1 MFCSR
6 QDDATAA
13 RCAGNSSIISQGEN
27 ENMRLAAMA
36 MAVIWALGLMTCADR
51 AMAQKPAIPRMSDG
65 KPDLSGIWQALSEAD
80 WNLEP
85 HSAAQGPLETLG
97 AIGAVAPGIGVVDGG
112 KIPYLASA
120 LARRDANRARRRA
133 EDPEAKCFMPGV
145 PRATYLPYPFQI
157 VQSDTGVMIVY
168 EFAGAVRTIAMKKHT
183 EAPVD
188 SWMGFSNGH
197 WEGDTLVVEVT
208 GLNANWLDRS
218 GNYASEAR
226 RVTERY
232 TPMDADHIRYE
243 ATIDDSSVFSRPWT
257 LRMPLYR
264 RVEPGARLMDFRCV
278 EFAEELMYGDLRK
291 PGTGKSN
298 ANPGK

>member
-1 MFCSR
+1 
-6 QDDATAA
+6 
-13 RCAGNSSIISQGEN
+13 
-27 ENMRLAAMA
+27 MRVAAMA
-36 MAVIWALGLMTCADR
+36 GALICSLALMACGERAWAQR
-51 AMAQKPAIPRMSDG
+51 AAIPRTSGG
-65 KPDLSGIWQALSEAD
+65 KPDLSGIWQALSTAN

-85 HSAAQGPLETLG
+85 HTAAQGPLETLG

-120 LARRDANRARRRA
+120 LAQRDANRARRRT

-145 PRATYLPYPFQI
+145 PRATYLPHPLQI
-157 VQSDTGVMIVY
+157 VQSDTGIMIVY
-168 EFAGAVRTIAMKKHT
+168 EFAGAVRTIAMKKHS

-232 TPMDADHIRYE
+232 TLADADHINYE

-291 PGTGKSN
+291 PGTRKSDASAGK
-298 ANPGK
+298 

>member
-1 MFCSR
+1 
-6 QDDATAA
+6 
-13 RCAGNSSIISQGEN
+13 
-27 ENMRLAAMA
+27 MRVAAMGRA
-36 MAVIWALGLMTCADR
+36 MICALALVACTDR
-51 AMAQKPAIPRMSDG
+51 ALAQKAGIPRTSGG
-65 KPDLSGIWQALSEAD
+65 KPDFSGIWQALSEAN

-85 HSAAQGPLETLG
+85 HVAVQGPVETLG
-97 AIGAVAPGIGVVDGG
+97 AIGAAAPGIGVVEGG
-112 KIPYLASA
+112 TIPYRASA
-120 LARRDANRARRRA
+120 LPQRDANRLRRRT
-133 EDPEAKCFMPGV
+133 EDPEAKCFLPGV

-157 VQSDTGVMIVY
+157 VQSDTGIMIVY
-168 EFAGAVRTIAMKKHT
+168 QFAGAVRTITLNKKAT

-232 TPMDADHIRYE
+232 TLTDADHIRYE
-243 ATIDDSSVFSRPWT
+243 ATIDDPSVFSHPWT
-257 LRMPLYR
+257 LRVPLYR

-291 PGTGKSN
+291 PGTGKSD
-298 ANPGK
+298 ASAR

>member
-1 MFCSR
+1 MR
-6 QDDATAA
+6 IGATRMAII
-13 RCAGNSSIISQGEN
+13 CA
-27 ENMRLAAMA
+27 LASLAC
-36 MAVIWALGLMTCADR
+36 VDCALAG
-51 AMAQKPAIPRMSDG
+51 IPRTGGG
-65 KPDLSGIWQALSEAD
+65 KPDFSGIWQVLNEANWD
-80 WNLEP
+80 LEP
-85 HSAAQGPLETLG
+85 HRATQGPLETLG
-97 AIGAVAPGIGVVDGG
+97 AIGAVAPGMAVVVGG

-120 LARRDANRARRRA
+120 LGQREANRLNRRT

-145 PRATYLPYPFQI
+145 PRATYLPFPFQI
-157 VQSDTGVMIVY
+157 VQSDTGIMIIY
-168 EFAGAVRTIAMKKHT
+168 QFAGAVRTIAMKKST

-188 SWMGFSNGH
+188 SWMGLSNGH

-232 TPMDADHIRYE
+232 TLTDTDHIDYE
-243 ATIDDSSVFSRPWT
+243 ATIDDSSVFSRPWK

-291 PGTGKSN
+291 PGTGKSD
-298 ANPGK
+298 ASAAK

>member
-1 MFCSR
+1 
-6 QDDATAA
+6 
-13 RCAGNSSIISQGEN
+13 
-27 ENMRLAAMA
+27 MRVAAMA
-36 MAVIWALGLMTCADR
+36 GAFICSLALMACGERAWAQR
-51 AMAQKPAIPRMSDG
+51 AAIPRTSGG
-65 KPDLSGIWQALSEAD
+65 KPDLSGIWQALSTAN

-85 HSAAQGPLETLG
+85 HTAAQGPLETLG

-120 LARRDANRARRRA
+120 LPQRDANRARRRT

-157 VQSDTGVMIVY
+157 VQSDTGIMIVY
-168 EFAGAVRTIAMKKHT
+168 QFAGAVRTIAMKKHT

-197 WEGDTLVVEVT
+197 WQADTLVVEVT

-232 TPMDADHIRYE
+232 TLTDADHIRYE

-257 LRMPLYR
+257 LRLPLYR

-291 PGTGKSN
+291 PGTRKSDASTGK
-298 ANPGK
+298 